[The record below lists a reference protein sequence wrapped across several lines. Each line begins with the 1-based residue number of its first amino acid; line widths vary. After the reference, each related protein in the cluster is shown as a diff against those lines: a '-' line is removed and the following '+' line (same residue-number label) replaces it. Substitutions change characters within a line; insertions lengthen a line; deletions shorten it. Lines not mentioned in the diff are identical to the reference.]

1 MSKLRVS
8 FISLMFALAIAMM
21 LAACNAPQT
30 LLRHVAEF
38 RFGPEQATD
47 QTAAPMGAG
56 GMAVYNK
63 TFTLPSD
70 QKTVFITLSSTG
82 DGHGGAALWFTASVN
97 GRVCNKGDEG
107 AGFAPTGWIPLQ
119 KHRDSVAGGDGGGGI
134 GDLHDNG
141 IYYTW
146 CCTEG
151 VRPGGSNAIEIKLA
165 SSIPGQFVF
174 IERSH
179 FYVDSVSTNLC
190 TPVDRVPGEE
200 AATEAM
206 KSRMPAAHQH
216 PQQQPEPPKQ

>member
-47 QTAAPMGAG
+47 QTATGIGTG
-56 GMAVYNK
+56 GIAVFNK

-70 QKTVFITLSSTG
+70 QRTIFITLSSTG
-82 DGHGGAALWFTASVN
+82 DGHGGAANLFSASVN
-97 GRVCNKGDEG
+97 NQVCNKGDEG
-107 AGFAPTGWIPLQ
+107 ASNVLGGWIPLQ
-119 KHRDSVAGGDGGGGI
+119 KHGGND
-134 GDLHDNG
+134 DLHDNG

-146 CCTEG
+146 CCTAG
-151 VRPGGSNAIEIKLA
+151 VRPGGANAIEIRLA
-165 SSIPGQFVF
+165 SSIAGQWVF

-190 TPVDRVPGEE
+190 TAVDRNPSED
-200 AATEAM
+200 AAIESVRS
-206 KSRMPAAHQH
+206 KMPATHQH
-216 PQQQPEPPKQ
+216 PPQQPEPPKP